1 MRIKQLFEK
10 LEIVIEQRRTGY
22 IDLERKL
29 QYVSKEG
36 WICTTSYIRRKEKYA
51 HIDFGELRP

>member
-10 LEIVIEQRRTGY
+10 LEIAIEQRRTGY

-36 WICTTSYIRRKEKYA
+36 WICTTPYIREEKYA